1 MVEVGFK
8 VLGSSNYRRVMA
20 GKGAALI
27 ILGIQKGVIKLGK

>member
-1 MVEVGFK
+1 MIEVGFK
-8 VLGSSNYRRVMA
+8 VLGSSWVMA